1 MNVLSLFDGISCGRV
16 ALGDALGRQDSV
28 DGRYYASEVDQYCI
42 AVAQKNFPDTIQL
55 GDVREVDGAGLPEI
69 GLLLGGPPCQ
79 GLSFAGK
86 RRGIEDPRSRLFWEF
101 VRIKDE
107 VRPEFFLMEN
117 VKMSKENQGIISD
130 ALGVQPIMIDSALLT
145 AQTRKRLYWTHIPG
159 VDQPV
164 DQYVTMAQ
172 VFSRRQPADMK
183 YHLSDTAMA
192 KMEKYSKGYEPTGKA
207 PTLTTELAHGTGKN
221 ITPKL
226 IKEIHA
232 VTGEWRRATP
242 EECEILQGLPVGY
255 TAGHSDTQRYK
266 MLGNCWTVPVISHI
280 LSYLP

>member
-1 MNVLSLFDGISCGRV
+1 MNVLSLFDGISCGRA
-16 ALGDALGRQDSV
+16 ALGAAPAWDTSGR
-28 DGRYYASEVDQYCI
+28 GHYYASEVDKYCI

-55 GDVREVDGAGLPEI
+55 GDVREVDGADLPEI

-86 RRGIEDPRSRLFWEF
+86 RRGLEDPRSGLFWEF
-101 VRIKDE
+101 VRIKDA

-117 VKMSKENQGIISD
+117 VKMSKKNQDIISE
-130 ALGVQPIMIDSALLT
+130 ALGVEPIMIDSALMA
-145 AQTRKRLYWTHIPG
+145 AQRRQRLYWTNIPG

-164 DQYVTMAQ
+164 DQYVTTAH
-172 VFSRRQPADMK
+172 VFSRRQPVDMK
-183 YHLSDTAMA
+183 YHLSDAAMA

-207 PTLTTELAHGTGKN
+207 PTITTELAHGTGKN

-242 EECEILQGLPVGY
+242 GECEILQGLPEGY
-255 TAGHSDTQRYK
+255 AAGHSDTQRYK